1 LRRALL
7 YLSSEKEGK
16 LVMSLICGQNIN
28 FSYTEKPILN
38 DFSFTIDE
46 AQIVALIGPNGSG
59 KTTLLKIINGILSPG
74 SGSILIDNKDAR
86 EWSRRDLAR
95 AVAIVPQENLA
106 VFPFYA
112 EEIVLM
118 GRFPHLGDY
127 SFEDKKDYRIAHE
140 AMEKTD
146 TLAFAAR
153 RYDQLSAGERQRV
166 LIARA
171 LAQEPKILL
180 LDEST
185 VFLDLK
191 HQAQF
196 LSLLRQLNKAQ
207 KLTVVFVTHDINLAS
222 SHADRII
229 LLDCGKNY
237 AIGSPAEVITATNIK
252 EVYDVD
258 VLVDQNPHSGL
269 PRMTLLT

>member
-1 LRRALL
+1 
-7 YLSSEKEGK
+7 
-16 LVMSLICGQNIN
+16 MSLICGRNIT
-28 FSYTEKPILN
+28 FSYTGRLILD
-38 DFSFTIDE
+38 DFSFAIDE
-46 AQIVALIGPNGSG
+46 AQVVAIIGPNGSG
-59 KTTLLKIINGILSPG
+59 KTTLLKIINGILSPV
-74 SGSILIDNKDAR
+74 SGQLLIDNKDTSQ
-86 EWSRRDLAR
+86 WSRRELAKAI
-95 AVAIVPQENLA
+95 AVVPQENLSI
-106 VFPFYA
+106 FPFYA

-118 GRFPHLGDY
+118 GRFPHLGNY

-146 TLAFAAR
+146 TLAFAAC

-222 SHADRII
+222 QHADRII
-229 LLDCGKNY
+229 LLYCGKNY
-237 AIGSPAEVITATNIK
+237 AIGNPAEVITAANIK

-258 VLVDQNPHSGL
+258 ALVDKNPDSGL

>member
-1 LRRALL
+1 
-7 YLSSEKEGK
+7 
-16 LVMSLICGQNIN
+16 MSIISAESIN
-28 FSYTEKPILN
+28 FSYAVKPVMEKV
-38 DFSFTIDE
+38 SFAIDA
-46 AQIVALIGPNGSG
+46 AQIVAIIGPNGSG
-59 KTTLLKIINGILSPG
+59 KTTLLKIINGTLFPDAG
-74 SGSILIDNKDAR
+74 QMLIDGKGTSR
-86 EWSRRDLAR
+86 WSRKDIAQK
-95 AVAIVPQENLA
+95 VAIVPQETA
-106 VFPFYA
+106 VVFPFYA

-118 GRFPHLGDY
+118 GRFPHLSNY
-127 SFEDKKDYRIAHE
+127 RFEDKKDYRIVHE

-153 RYDQLSAGERQRV
+153 RFDELSAGERQRV

-171 LAQEPKILL
+171 LAQEPKVLL

-196 LSLLRQLNKAQ
+196 LALLRQLNTAQ
-207 KLTVVFVTHDINLAS
+207 QLTVIFVTHDINLAAQ
-222 SHADRII
+222 HADRII
-229 LLDCGKNY
+229 LLYSGKIY
-237 AIGSPAEVITATNIK
+237 AIGMPAEVITAANIK

-258 VLVDQNPHSGL
+258 SLIDQNPQSGL